1 MPSWHDLLFKNTKNP
16 LEKKLALHFNEIT
29 MVNIFFSYWPY
40 WELLVLC
47 EGTEVSVLR
56 APGFVLSQFLKDQ
69 VILKE

>member
-1 MPSWHDLLFKNTKNP
+1 
-16 LEKKLALHFNEIT
+16 

-47 EGTEVSVLR
+47 ESTEVSVLR
-56 APGFVLSQFLKDQ
+56 ALGFVLSQFLKEQ